1 MKVGGLL
8 WEFAAVCMS
17 LCCSYWQERQLEV
30 QINGSS
36 RLVNLQ
42 EILKNKDIIKER
54 KKIFM
59 AS

>member
-1 MKVGGLL
+1 
-8 WEFAAVCMS
+8 MS

-36 RLVNLQ
+36 RLGNLQ
-42 EILKNKDIIKER
+42 EILTNKDIIKER